1 MSIMK
6 KRAILFFSAIL
17 LSVSAI
23 AQTTWVEDPMHSK
36 LGFTVTHLG
45 IADVPGYFDD
55 YEVTITSS
63 KADFSD
69 AVVELTANT
78 KSINTQVEQR
88 DNHLRS
94 ADFFD
99 VEKYPAMTFKSTSI
113 RRIKDAKYELTGDL
127 TIHGTTKQV
136 KVDMLYRGTTANP
149 NANGAPVAGIQITG
163 TIKRSDFGIGP
174 GFPPPMIS
182 DEIRIKADG
191 EFGQKTR

>member
-1 MSIMK
+1 MK
-6 KRAILFFSAIL
+6 KQLTLFLSALL

-55 YEVTITSS
+55 YDVTITSS

-69 AVVELTANT
+69 AVVELTADI

-99 VEKYPAMTFKSTSI
+99 AEKYPTMTFKSTTI
-113 RRIKDAKYELTGDL
+113 RKLKDGNYELTGDL

-136 KVDMLYRGTTANP
+136 KVNMLHRGTTENP
-149 NANGAPVAGIQITG
+149 NADGAPVAGIQITG
-163 TIKRSDFGIGP
+163 TIKRSDFGVGP

-182 DEIRIKADG
+182 DEVRIKADG
-191 EFGQKTR
+191 EFGQKK